1 MRLDLILKHS
11 GLVKRR
17 TVAKYFCDHNLV
29 TVNNKV
35 CKPSYDVKDK
45 DIIEVK
51 MGDKLITFVVDIFQ
65 NGNKISLTYNLLNK
79 NKENSDA

>member
-29 TVNNKV
+29 KVNNKV
-35 CKPSYDVKDK
+35 CKPSFDVKDK

-51 MGDKLITFVVDIFQ
+51 LGDKLVTFMVDIFQ
-65 NGNKISLTYNLLNK
+65 NGNKINLTYNLLNK
-79 NKENSDA
+79 DKGNCDA